1 MNSCLHQIDSLRS
14 GLRHGLT
21 CHHGL
26 PLNSLSPN
34 GFSFNRLSFNSVPL
48 NSLRSNSWLPI
59 GFPLHGLPLKSLQVN
74 SLRLNSLRLDGPLLA
89 LLSPVEACFGWRR
102 SDQPGVS
109 PALPGG
115 ALWAGQSL
123 HSDQDGVGDQH
134 EAGPAGRVDSSF
146 SAQGL
151 VGQRLVA
158 RAEGGHAGGRPP
170 RSGRRRLLA
179 LLSGLALA
187 FGLSA
192 CGGASPQNSAQERQI
207 SVWTLDLAPR
217 FNPFMQRVI
226 DDWQRLHPGYTVRW
240 TDVPWSSVER
250 KLLAAVF
257 ARTAPDL
264 VNLNPPFAA
273 NLASKGG
280 LRDLSGLLPDG
291 AQATYLPRIWQAGRQ
306 GSLQF
311 AIPWYLTTRVTMA
324 NQNLLRR
331 AGYSAPPR
339 RWDQVPAYAEAVK
352 RRTGRYALFVTVVPD
367 DSAELLESMVQ
378 MGVQLL
384 DGRQRAAFESPAGRR
399 AFAFWSDL
407 YRRGLLPR
415 EVVSQGYRRAIELY
429 QAGDLAQVATGPD
442 FLRNLQT
449 NAPGIASH
457 TRAWPPLI
465 GVGPASNVAVMNLV
479 VPRQSTKA
487 AAAVDFALFLTN
499 ARNQLAFAEEARVL
513 PSSRQALAR
522 LERGLGQ
529 AASSPEQA
537 LVQEARR
544 LSARTL
550 ADARVLVPAT
560 PGVKRLQAILYTQL
574 QRAMLGELDSD
585 QALAE
590 AARQWNR
597 YAEARW
603 P

>member
-1 MNSCLHQIDSLRS
+1 MSHLL
-14 GLRHGLT
+14 GHG
-21 CHHGL
+21 H
-26 PLNSLSPN
+26 
-34 GFSFNRLSFNSVPL
+34 
-48 NSLRSNSWLPI
+48 
-59 GFPLHGLPLKSLQVN
+59 
-74 SLRLNSLRLDGPLLA
+74 
-89 LLSPVEACFGWRR
+89 
-102 SDQPGVS
+102 
-109 PALPGG
+109 PAP
-115 ALWAGQSL
+115 
-123 HSDQDGVGDQH
+123 
-134 EAGPAGRVDSSF
+134 
-146 SAQGL
+146 
-151 VGQRLVA
+151 
-158 RAEGGHAGGRPP
+158 GRPSP
-170 RSGRRRLLA
+170 GRARFGRRRLLA
-179 LLSGLALA
+179 LVPGLALT
-187 FGLSA
+187 LSLAA
-192 CGGASPQNSAQERQI
+192 CGGGSPRNGSQDRQI
-207 SVWTLDLAPR
+207 NVWTLDLAPR

-226 DDWQRLHPGYTVRW
+226 RDWQGRHPGYTVRW

-250 KLLAAVF
+250 KLLAAVY

-280 LRDLSGLLPDG
+280 LRDLDTLLPAG

-324 NQNLLRR
+324 NRDLLRR

-339 RWDQVPAYAEAVK
+339 HWAEVPAYAEAIK

-384 DGRQRAAFESPAGRR
+384 DGRQRAAFDSVAGRR

-449 NAPGIASH
+449 NAPGIAAQ
-457 TRAWPPLI
+457 TRAWPPLT
-465 GVGPASNVAVMNLV
+465 GVGPDSNVAVMNLV

-487 AAAVDFALFLTN
+487 AAAVDFALFLTD

-513 PSSRQALAR
+513 PSSRQALEQ
-522 LERGLGQ
+522 LEQGLRQ
-529 AASSPEQA
+529 RTATISPSES
-537 LVQEARR
+537 LVQEARS

-550 ADARVLVPAT
+550 ADARVLVPAA

-574 QRAMLGELDSD
+574 QRAMLGEIDSD

-590 AARQWNR
+590 AARQWNH